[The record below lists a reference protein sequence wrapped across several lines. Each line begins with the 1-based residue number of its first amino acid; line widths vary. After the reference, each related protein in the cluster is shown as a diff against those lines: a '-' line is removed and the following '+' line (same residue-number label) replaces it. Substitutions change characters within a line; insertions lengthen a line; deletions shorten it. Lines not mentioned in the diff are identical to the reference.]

1 MFKRPVIGKKG
12 TTIALKKAVVFE
24 KDIYRKPDMI
34 GVSKVSLKSST
45 KNVKIK
51 KANVFGVD
59 IKLERIE
66 SVKDDITLDRLFEI
80 QGEKIDKRS

>member
-1 MFKRPVIGKKG
+1 
-12 TTIALKKAVVFE
+12 
-24 KDIYRKPDMI
+24 MI

-45 KNVKIK
+45 KNAKIK
-51 KANVFGVD
+51 TASVFGVD
-59 IKLERIE
+59 IKPERIE